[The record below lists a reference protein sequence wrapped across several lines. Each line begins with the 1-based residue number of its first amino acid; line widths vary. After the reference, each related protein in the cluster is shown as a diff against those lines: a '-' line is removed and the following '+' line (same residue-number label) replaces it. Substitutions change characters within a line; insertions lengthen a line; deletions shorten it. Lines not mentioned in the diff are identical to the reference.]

1 MPVRRVDWTFSSRK
15 TKPLIAILMSPS
27 TSMILED
34 GINGSGCERTAEL
47 RPTTTRTWW
56 SEEFKTSPFI
66 QACMELDAT
75 DRALLVLL
83 SNDARVSH
91 RSLARSLGIAQGT
104 VTNRIRRME
113 EQGVI
118 QGYSVTLDPVQLGW
132 SLTIMAGLR
141 IEKGRMIDVQ
151 QKISADPRVFAVY
164 DVTGDW
170 DSIVLA
176 RVQDRADLDN
186 LTKTVFTLDGVSR
199 SYTHVVL
206 NTVKEQAF
214 PSLQKTE

>member
-1 MPVRRVDWTFSSRK
+1 
-15 TKPLIAILMSPS
+15 
-27 TSMILED
+27 
-34 GINGSGCERTAEL
+34 
-47 RPTTTRTWW
+47 
-56 SEEFKTSPFI
+56 
-66 QACMELDAT
+66 MELDAT

-91 RSLARSLGIAQGT
+91 RSLARGLGIAQGT